1 MATTNAVP
9 VTSNEIERPGSI
21 FTWIVTVLAC
31 AYIAWLGASL
41 YHSTR
46 VFIDLYISIGVEF
59 LLSTKLL
66 ISFYR
71 FLYPIIFGGMAALVI
86 TKQFFVR
93 DKWASVSVTLA
104 ATLAA
109 SLIGDAIVKA
119 LYHPL
124 FNLMERLNK

>member
-1 MATTNAVP
+1 MATTNTVP
-9 VTSNEIERPGSI
+9 VTPNEIKRPGRI
-21 FTWIVTVLAC
+21 FTWIVTVVAC

-46 VFIDLYISIGVEF
+46 IFIDLYMSIGVEF

-66 ISFYR
+66 IAFYR

-104 ATLAA
+104 ATLA
-109 SLIGDAIVKA
+109 SNLIGDAIVRA

-124 FNLMERLNK
+124 FNLMERLSK

>member
-9 VTSNEIERPGSI
+9 ITHNETAQPESI
-21 FTWIVTVLAC
+21 FTWLVTLMAC

-46 VFIDLYISIGVEF
+46 IFIDLYISSGVEF
-59 LLSTKLL
+59 LLSTKIL
-66 ISFYR
+66 IAFYR
-71 FLYPIIFGGMAALVI
+71 FLYPIIFGGMAALLI

-93 DKWASVSVTLA
+93 DKWVSVSVTLA

-109 SLIGDAIVKA
+109 SLIGDAIVRA

-124 FNLMERLNK
+124 FNLMEKLNK